1 MIKDVSTQFEDEIR
15 SFWILSISNLVFA
28 AITMAYGIMFIV
40 TRLQE
45 MAHAGTLLLGPFSTW
60 SAVPLIM
67 VIVGFSVAVLGIKWI
82 VASVEI
88 FSSVEELKSAYDAK
102 KGEMTPEES
111 TGFIIQM
118 INQYRT
124 NKATIRTMILVC
136 TAGGCCFLVLGIMSS
151 IEFVSAWLT
160 SGMTTLNYLLIP
172 SALLSL
178 GIATISLL
186 CSYYFRKYAS
196 VWDLRL
202 SEISRSENVLEK
214 TMDQDSP

>member
-40 TRLQE
+40 SRLQE
-45 MAHAGTLLLGPFSTW
+45 MVNAGTLLI
-60 SAVPLIM
+60 VPLIT
-67 VIVGFSVAVLGIKWI
+67 VTIGFAVAVLGIKWI
-82 VASVEI
+82 LSSVGI
-88 FSSVEELKSAYDAK
+88 FSSIEELKSAYDAK
-102 KGEMTPEES
+102 KGQMTPEDS

-124 NKATIRTMILVC
+124 NKAKIRTMILVC
-136 TAGGCCFLVLGIMSS
+136 TAGGFCFLVLGIMSS
-151 IEFVSAWLT
+151 IEFVSAGLP
-160 SGMTTLNYLLIP
+160 SGMITLNYLLIP

-178 GIATISLL
+178 GIATVSLL
-186 CSYYFRKYAS
+186 CSYYFRRYAS
-196 VWDLRL
+196 VWDMRL

-214 TMDQDSP
+214 TMEQNSP

>member
-1 MIKDVSTQFEDEIR
+1 MKEDLCTQFDDEIR

-28 AITMAYGIMFIV
+28 AITMAYGIMVIV

-45 MAHAGTLLLGPFSTW
+45 MAQSGTLLL
-60 SAVPLIM
+60 VPLII
-67 VIVGFSVAVLGIKWI
+67 VIVGLAAAVLGITWI
-82 VASVEI
+82 LSSVEI
-88 FSSVEELKSAYDAK
+88 FSSIEELKSAYDAK
-102 KGEMTPEES
+102 KGQMTPEDS
-111 TGFIIQM
+111 TGFILQM

-151 IEFVSAWLT
+151 IEFVSAMLT
-160 SGMTTLNYLLIP
+160 SGMNTLNYLLIP

-178 GIATISLL
+178 GIAMVSLL

-196 VWDLRL
+196 VWDMRL
-202 SEISRSENVLEK
+202 SEISRSENILEK
-214 TMDQDSP
+214 TMEQNSP

>member
-1 MIKDVSTQFEDEIR
+1 MRTDVSPQFEDEIR

-45 MAHAGTLLLGPFSTW
+45 MAQAGSLLLM
-60 SAVPLIM
+60 PLIM
-67 VIVGFSVAVLGIKWI
+67 IIVGFAVAVLGIKWI
-82 VASVEI
+82 LASVEI
-88 FSSVEELKSAYDAK
+88 FSSIEELKSAYDAK
-102 KGEMTPEES
+102 KGQMTPEDS

-136 TAGGCCFLVLGIMSS
+136 TAGGFCFLVLGIMSS
-151 IEFVSAWLT
+151 IEFVSAGLP
-160 SGMTTLNYLLIP
+160 SGMITLNYLLIP

-178 GIATISLL
+178 GIATVSLL
-186 CSYYFRKYAS
+186 CSYYFRRYAS
-196 VWDLRL
+196 VWDMRL

-214 TMDQDSP
+214 TMEQNSP

>member
-1 MIKDVSTQFEDEIR
+1 MKTDVSPQFEDEIR
-15 SFWILSISNLVFA
+15 SFWILSILNLVFA

-45 MAHAGTLLLGPFSTW
+45 MLNAGTLLL
-60 SAVPLIM
+60 VPLIT
-67 VIVGFSVAVLGIKWI
+67 VIVGFAAAVLGIKWI
-82 VASVEI
+82 LASVEI
-88 FSSVEELKSAYDAK
+88 FSSIEELKSAYDVK
-102 KGEMTPEES
+102 KGEMTPEDS

-136 TAGGCCFLVLGIMSS
+136 TAGGCCFLVLGIISS
-151 IEFVSAWLT
+151 IEFVSAGLT
-160 SGMTTLNYLLIP
+160 SGVTTLNYLLIP

-178 GIATISLL
+178 GIAMVSLL

-196 VWDLRL
+196 VWDMRL

-214 TMDQDSP
+214 TMEQDSP

>member
-1 MIKDVSTQFEDEIR
+1 
-15 SFWILSISNLVFA
+15 LSISNLVFA

-45 MAHAGTLLLGPFSTW
+45 MVNAGTLLL
-60 SAVPLIM
+60 VPLIM
-67 VIVGFSVAVLGIKWI
+67 VIVGFAVAVLGIKWI
-82 VASVEI
+82 LSSVEI

-151 IEFVSAWLT
+151 IEFVSAGLT
-160 SGMTTLNYLLIP
+160 SGMTTLNYFLIP

-178 GIATISLL
+178 GIATVSLL

-196 VWDLRL
+196 VSDRRL

>member
-1 MIKDVSTQFEDEIR
+1 MKTDVSQQFEDEIR

-45 MAHAGTLLLGPFSTW
+45 MVNAGTLLL
-60 SAVPLIM
+60 VPLIM
-67 VIVGFSVAVLGIKWI
+67 VIVGFAVAVLGIKWI
-82 VASVEI
+82 LSSVEI

-151 IEFVSAWLT
+151 IEFVSAGLT
-160 SGMTTLNYLLIP
+160 SGMTTLNYFLIP

-178 GIATISLL
+178 GIATVSLL

-196 VWDLRL
+196 VWDRRL

>member
-1 MIKDVSTQFEDEIR
+1 MKTDVSPQFEDEIR
-15 SFWILSISNLVFA
+15 SFWILSILNLVFA

-45 MAHAGTLLLGPFSTW
+45 MVNAGTLLL
-60 SAVPLIM
+60 VPLIS
-67 VIVGFSVAVLGIKWI
+67 VIVGFAVAVLGIKWI
-82 VASVEI
+82 LASVEI
-88 FSSVEELKSAYDAK
+88 FSSIEELKSAYDAK
-102 KGEMTPEES
+102 KGGMTPEDS

-151 IEFVSAWLT
+151 IEFVSAGLT

-172 SALLSL
+172 SALLTL
-178 GIATISLL
+178 GIATVSLL

-196 VWDLRL
+196 VWDRRL

-214 TMDQDSP
+214 TMEQDSP

>member
-1 MIKDVSTQFEDEIR
+1 MKEDVCTQFDDEIR

-28 AITMAYGIMFIV
+28 AITMAYGIMVIV

-45 MAHAGTLLLGPFSTW
+45 MAQSGTLLL
-60 SAVPLIM
+60 VPLIM
-67 VIVGFSVAVLGIKWI
+67 VIVGFAAAVLGIKWI
-82 VASVEI
+82 LSSVEI
-88 FSSVEELKSAYDAK
+88 FSSIEELKSAYDAK
-102 KGEMTPEES
+102 KGQMTPEDS

-151 IEFVSAWLT
+151 IEFVSAGLT
-160 SGMTTLNYLLIP
+160 SGMNTFNYLLIP
-172 SALLSL
+172 SALLLL
-178 GIATISLL
+178 GIAMVSLL
-186 CSYYFRKYAS
+186 CSYYFRRYAS
-196 VWDLRL
+196 IWDLRL

-214 TMDQDSP
+214 TMEQNSP

>member
-45 MAHAGTLLLGPFSTW
+45 MVNAGTLLL
-60 SAVPLIM
+60 VPLIM

-82 VASVEI
+82 LASVEI
-88 FSSVEELKSAYDAK
+88 FSSIEELKSAYDAH
-102 KGEMTPEES
+102 KGQMTPEDS

-151 IEFVSAWLT
+151 IEFVSAGLT
-160 SGMTTLNYLLIP
+160 SGMTMLNYLLIP
-172 SALLSL
+172 SALLTL
-178 GIATISLL
+178 GIATVSLL
-186 CSYYFRKYAS
+186 CSYYFRRYAS
-196 VWDLRL
+196 VWDMRL

-214 TMDQDSP
+214 TMEQDSP

>member
-1 MIKDVSTQFEDEIR
+1 MRTDVSPQFEDEIR

-45 MAHAGTLLLGPFSTW
+45 MAQAGSLLLM
-60 SAVPLIM
+60 PLIM
-67 VIVGFSVAVLGIKWI
+67 VIVGFAVAVLGIKWI
-82 VASVEI
+82 LASVEI
-88 FSSVEELKSAYDAK
+88 FSSIEELKSAYDAK
-102 KGEMTPEES
+102 KGQMTPEDS

-136 TAGGCCFLVLGIMSS
+136 TAGGFCFLVLGIMSS
-151 IEFVSAWLT
+151 IEFVSAGLP
-160 SGMTTLNYLLIP
+160 SGMITLNYLLIP
-172 SALLSL
+172 STLLSL
-178 GIATISLL
+178 GIATVSLL
-186 CSYYFRKYAS
+186 CSYYFRRYAS
-196 VWDLRL
+196 VWDMRL

-214 TMDQDSP
+214 TMEQNSP

>member
-1 MIKDVSTQFEDEIR
+1 MKTDVSPQFEDEIR

-28 AITMAYGIMFIV
+28 AITMAYGIMVIV

-45 MAHAGTLLLGPFSTW
+45 MVNAGTLLL
-60 SAVPLIM
+60 VPLIM
-67 VIVGFSVAVLGIKWI
+67 VIVGFAVAVLGIKWI
-82 VASVEI
+82 LASVEI
-88 FSSVEELKSAYDAK
+88 FSSIEELKSAYDAK
-102 KGEMTPEES
+102 KGQMTPEDS

-151 IEFVSAWLT
+151 IEFVSAGLT
-160 SGMTTLNYLLIP
+160 SGMTMLNYLLIP

-178 GIATISLL
+178 GIATVSLL

-196 VWDLRL
+196 AWDLRL

-214 TMDQDSP
+214 TMEQHSP

>member
-1 MIKDVSTQFEDEIR
+1 MRKDVSPQFEDEIR
-15 SFWILSISNLVFA
+15 SFWIVSILNLVFA

-45 MAHAGTLLLGPFSTW
+45 MIQAGSLLL
-60 SAVPLIM
+60 VPLII
-67 VIVGFSVAVLGIKWI
+67 VIVGFSAAVLGIKWI
-82 VASVEI
+82 LASVEI
-88 FSSVEELKSAYDAK
+88 FSSIEELKSAYDAK
-102 KGEMTPEES
+102 KGVMTMEDT

-124 NKATIRTMILVC
+124 NRDTIRTMILVC

-151 IEFVSAWLT
+151 IEFVSAGLT
-160 SGMTTLNYLLIP
+160 SGVTTLNYLLIP

-178 GIATISLL
+178 GIAIVSLL

-196 VWDLRL
+196 VWDIRL
-202 SEISRSENVLEK
+202 SEISRLETILAK
-214 TMDQDSP
+214 TMEQNTP

>member
-1 MIKDVSTQFEDEIR
+1 MRTDVSPQFEDEIR

-45 MAHAGTLLLGPFSTW
+45 MAQAGSLLLM
-60 SAVPLIM
+60 PLIM
-67 VIVGFSVAVLGIKWI
+67 VIVGFAVAVLGIKWI
-82 VASVEI
+82 LASVEI
-88 FSSVEELKSAYDAK
+88 FSSIEELKSAYDSK
-102 KGEMTPEES
+102 KGQMTPEDS

-136 TAGGCCFLVLGIMSS
+136 TGGGFCFLVLGIMSS
-151 IEFVSAWLT
+151 IEFVSAGLP
-160 SGMTTLNYLLIP
+160 SGMITLNYLLIP

-178 GIATISLL
+178 GIATVSLL
-186 CSYYFRKYAS
+186 CSYYFRRYAS
-196 VWDLRL
+196 VWDMRL

-214 TMDQDSP
+214 TMEQNSP